1 MDQRKIFKTLE
12 IIWLISAGLA
22 VLVTIYFLIQK
33 DTDGALY
40 FFFMF
45 LIASAMYLVRKY
57 QRKKQEGRD
66 GEERK
71 DIRDKR
77 D

>member
-1 MDQRKIFKTLE
+1 MEMDQRKIFKILE
-12 IIWLISAGLA
+12 MIWLVSAGLA
-22 VLVTIYFLIQK
+22 VIVTIYFLVCK

-57 QRKKQEGRD
+57 QRKKQEERD
-66 GEERK
+66 SQ
-71 DIRDKR
+71 
-77 D
+77 